1 MTSGQYLPFSRSKN
15 LDILFKRD
23 YYEQRLAI
31 QRLNSEQLAEKEA
44 TEAEE
49 GGVEP
54 EEVLRFFKKFLN
66 AKMSELKL

>member
-1 MTSGQYLPFSRSKN
+1 MTSGQYLPVSRSKN

-31 QRLNSEQLAEKEA
+31 QRQISEAEKEA
-44 TEAEE
+44 AEAEE

-54 EEVLRFFKKFLN
+54 EEVLRFLN

>member
-1 MTSGQYLPFSRSKN
+1 M
-15 LDILFKRD
+15 FKRD

-31 QRLNSEQLAEKEA
+31 QRQISEAEKEA
-44 TEAEE
+44 AEAEE